1 MKPRAGRRRT
11 GRRKTTSRKTGGA
24 TNALPPSSRKPQLD
38 VQRVLMDLD
47 RAVRRLGA
55 SWFLFGARA
64 VGIHGAPRTTK
75 DVDVTVLLG
84 DRSTDELIVALKQAG
99 FDLLHDDNVFIA
111 TTRVIPSRHRAT
123 RMKTDVVLG
132 GPGLEQH
139 FAEQA
144 LRVQASGIEIP
155 LIRLEHL
162 IVLKCLAARP
172 QDIEDLRR
180 LLRRRPD
187 VDLEEVRRLI
197 SMLESDLGDATIM
210 PNLDRLLAELGR

>member
-1 MKPRAGRRRT
+1 MKPRAGRRQT
-11 GRRKTTSRKTGGA
+11 GRPKMTSKKTGKVTSA
-24 TNALPPSSRKPQLD
+24 SLSSSRKPQPD
-38 VQRVLMDLD
+38 VQRVLMDID

-84 DRSTDELIVALKQAG
+84 ERSTDELVASLKEAG
-99 FDLLHDDNVFIA
+99 FELLHDDEAFVA
-111 TTRVIPSRHRAT
+111 TTRVIPTRHRET

-139 FAEQA
+139 IADQA
-144 LRVQASGIEIP
+144 VHLRLAGRLLPV
-155 LIRLEHL
+155 IRLEHL

-180 LLRRRPD
+180 LLRRRAD
-187 VDLEEVRRLI
+187 VDLDEVRRLI
-197 SMLESDLGDATIM
+197 STLESDLGDSTIM